1 MKTVKVGLIGFGTI
15 GCGMVKILQD
25 NQSQIQSR
33 LGAVLE
39 VIKIAD
45 LDITTDRGVKVDAG
59 MLTTD
64 AKEVLD
70 HPDIDIVVELIG
82 GYEPARSFI
91 LQAIE
96 NKKHVVTANKA
107 LLAKHGDEVFAAAEK
122 NHIAVGFEAS
132 VGGAI
137 PIIRS
142 IKEAFVANR
151 IQAIEGIVNGTAN
164 YVLSKMSDGNHDFET
179 ALKEAQDKGYAEAD
193 PTFDIEGIDSAH
205 KIAVLTRLAYG
216 TPVNLDDIYVQGISS
231 ISSLDIKC
239 AHEFGYRIK
248 LLAISKFDGRAIDV
262 RVHPAM
268 IPESKPM
275 ANVNGVLNA
284 IMVCDD
290 MMKENILIGHGAGS
304 LPTGSAVVGDIVE
317 IARNILSG
325 AQDRVPPQ
333 SYQTAGIQRIPLK
346 DIAEIEGEYFLRFWV
361 LDKPGVLS
369 RISGILGNH
378 DISIEAVIQ
387 RVKDD
392 NGKGVP
398 LVMMT
403 HQAREKNIQAALKEI
418 DGIEEVCEKT
428 VLIRVEK

>member
-39 VIKIAD
+39 VVKIAD

-70 HPDIDIVVELIG
+70 HPDINIVVELIG

-96 NKKHVVTANKA
+96 NKKHVFTANKA
-107 LLAKHGDEVFAAAEK
+107 LLAKHGDEVFAAAET

-304 LPTGSAVVGDIVE
+304 LPTGSAVVGDMVE
-317 IARNILSG
+317 IARNIISG

-333 SYQTAGIQRIPLK
+333 SYQTAGIQTIPLK

-392 NGKGVP
+392 NGQGVP